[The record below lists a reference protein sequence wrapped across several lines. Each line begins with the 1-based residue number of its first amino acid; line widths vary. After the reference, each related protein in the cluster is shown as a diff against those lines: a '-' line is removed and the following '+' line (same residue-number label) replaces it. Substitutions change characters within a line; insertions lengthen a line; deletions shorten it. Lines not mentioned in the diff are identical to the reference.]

1 MLTSEAQQS
10 WACMKLALAVLAVTL
25 AILVSGCS
33 PVASIRPLYTD
44 ADLQKPIVE
53 PRIEGEWVSPDTEE
67 PEKAAAGE
75 MWLRWKIT
83 SPEKPDAA
91 YSTYSAEFRLAKP
104 GEEGDEASSY
114 YVRLVAMGDK
124 LFFDAEIRNHTKGQL
139 SIGSLDVLGLVPAHI
154 VGRIWV
160 QQDFLRIALLRPEW
174 VVENWPAGTH
184 SFSSPKYGDDDTV
197 ITGSTQELRDF
208 LARNA
213 DNPKALA
220 YTAYLC
226 RPGTDCATRAAQ
238 DALTR
243 SPDDD
248 DVLEATSKFF
258 FARHN
263 YVRAAAVRRHRVELD
278 PKDFTRHTD
287 LSDALLYSRD
297 FAGARRELA
306 EVQEL
311 TLGEHPKPTG
321 YDAQSAYARA
331 SENLIWSYF
340 LEGKYAEAVSAA
352 KKRKAGEER
361 YSVSPILLSY
371 FSLLRLGRRNEA
383 ESLLKEE
390 SEKFRGT
397 AEETVLLL
405 DAEGK
410 VSEGFPYSDPKSEA
424 LRRASFFGGLR
435 DIAIGHPDTARVHL
449 GYAASEQSDSVVA
462 LAARIELERLGPKA
476 KK

>member
-1 MLTSEAQQS
+1 
-10 WACMKLALAVLAVTL
+10 MKLGLTVLVVTL

-53 PRIEGEWVSPDTEE
+53 PRIEGEWLSPNTEE

-83 SPEKPDAA
+83 SPEKPEAP

-104 GEEGDEASSY
+104 DPQEGDEASSY
-114 YVRLVAMGDK
+114 DVRLVAIGDK

-139 SIGSLDVLGLVPAHI
+139 SIGSRDVLGLVPAHI

-160 QQDFLRIALLRPEW
+160 QQDFLRLAFLKPDWIE
-174 VVENWPAGTH
+174 ENWPAGIQ
-184 SFSSPKYGDDDTV
+184 SFTSSKYGDDDSV

-208 LARNA
+208 LTRNA

-220 YTAYLC
+220 YIAYLC
-226 RPGTDCATRAAQ
+226 RPGTDCATRAAE

-248 DVLEATSKFF
+248 DVLEAASKFF

-263 YVRAAAVRRHRVELD
+263 YARDAAVRQQRVKLDSKNFEVRTELGE
-278 PKDFTRHTD
+278 
-287 LSDALLYSRD
+287 ALLFSRD
-297 FAGARRELA
+297 FADARRELA
-306 EVQEL
+306 AAQNLV
-311 TLGEHPKPTG
+311 LGDPPAVVGSLSNYAGKA
-321 YDAQSAYARA
+321 YDHA
-331 SENLIWSYF
+331 SEDILWSYF
-340 LEGKYAEAVSAA
+340 LEGEYAEAVNSA
-352 KKRKAGEER
+352 KKYKPGKEHPAT
-361 YSVSPILLSY
+361 PILLSY

-397 AEETVLLL
+397 AEENVLLL

-435 DIAIGHPDTARVHL
+435 DIAIGRLDTARLHL
-449 GYAASEQSDSVVA
+449 GYAASEHSDSVVA